1 LTAIIRTVTSTLY
14 RLFKYGVP
22 SYILSFGESLGDNLL
37 LTVMAKALFERG
49 YKNIW
54 IKCDQPALFDLN
66 PYVKLIIPYKAVLS
80 GTLLKIFK
88 VKTASPRY
96 TAYHPETD
104 RDDIPE
110 KHILLKMADELGI
123 KGAVDLKPVFRLSE
137 KEKAMG
143 RIAGDQVVIITSGA
157 AALFPMKN
165 KEWIDSRYQ
174 QVIDSFRGKYTFIQL
189 GSPGDTP
196 LERVIDMRGKTSIRI
211 SAAILSQSVLMISH
225 VGFMM
230 HLARAVDCRSV
241 ILYGGREKPDQSGYA
256 GFENLYSAIACAPCW
271 LHNCCVYEKKCMQLI
286 AAADVQKAA
295 NKQLQLAGQPLRA
308 EVLINV

>member
-1 LTAIIRTVTSTLY
+1 LKSAISTVTSTLY
-14 RLFKYGVP
+14 RFFKHGVP

-37 LTVMAKALFERG
+37 LTALAKALFERG

-54 IKCDQPALFDLN
+54 IKCDHHTLFELN
-66 PYVKLIIPYKAVLS
+66 PYVKLILPYKAVLS

-88 VKTASPRY
+88 VKTVCPRY
-96 TAYHPETD
+96 TVYHPETD
-104 RDDIPE
+104 MDDIPE
-110 KHILLKMADELGI
+110 KHILLKMADELDI
-123 KGAVDLKPVFRLSE
+123 TGAIDSKPVFMLSE
-137 KEKAMG
+137 KEKALG

-165 KEWIDSRYQ
+165 KEWIISRYQ
-174 QVIDSFRGKYTFIQL
+174 QVVDSFSGKYTFLQL
-189 GSPGDTP
+189 GSTGDAP
-196 LERVIDMRGKTSIRI
+196 LERVIDMRGKTSLRI

-241 ILYGGREKPDQSGYA
+241 ILYGGRERPDQSGYA

-271 LHNCCVYEKKCMQLI
+271 LHNNCGYGKLCMQLI
-286 AAADVQKAA
+286 TTADVQKAA
-295 NKQLQLAGQPLRA
+295 AKQLLLAGQPLPT
-308 EVLINV
+308 EVLIND